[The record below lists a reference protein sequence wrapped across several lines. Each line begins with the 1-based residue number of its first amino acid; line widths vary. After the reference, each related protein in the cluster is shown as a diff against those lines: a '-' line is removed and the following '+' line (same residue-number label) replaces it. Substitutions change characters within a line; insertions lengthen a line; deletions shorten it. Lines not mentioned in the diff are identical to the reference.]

1 MVNMLNK
8 LFEVDTMDALDA
20 QRRKLLNILLVGVG
34 LLSIL
39 IILLTIAADILASAS
54 TPQESFPIFV
64 IGTGLFLASIGLF
77 LLNRYGSG
85 WLASMLF
92 LLLWTLVLPFSDT
105 PLEVAAGRTL
115 FAFAIPIVMASVL
128 LRPIWAFLFAGLSSV
143 EIIVLA
149 TLIPKFPN
157 IPAILGFFLIALVSW
172 LSARSLEMAVNQ
184 LVLVNKELDQRVIER
199 TQALAESLARERA
212 EAGRNQAILQDIA
225 DGVIVVDNSGRV
237 IVANAAMAVLVG
249 RPVENMLGIAVE
261 EFLANGDLSASD
273 LETLKILFHNPALV
287 MEKPKIQWSQK
298 TLAITVAPV
307 RTTSGELIGQVAV
320 FHDFTREAEIDRMK
334 SNFVAMVSHELRTPL
349 NSILGYADMLH
360 EGVYGRLEERQA
372 GVIQR
377 IMANTNKLLVIVN
390 DLLDQAQIEAGRLSL
405 RNRYFHPVELLEHVR
420 QVMDSIAREKKVALV
435 TDCAEDLPD
444 LLYGDPHRL
453 NQILVNLVNNAI
465 KFTDEGQVDVRL
477 RRVDHSHWAIEIK
490 DTGIGIPKDVQSAIF
505 EPFRQVDIDVTRRP
519 GGIGLGLSIVKRMVN
534 LMQGEISLESQ
545 VGWGSKFTVIL
556 PIMDTDEQPEQAPAP
571 VIDTGKSF

>member
-1 MVNMLNK
+1 MGNKLSK
-8 LFEVDTMDALDA
+8 LFEVDTMDAIDA

-54 TPQESFPIFV
+54 TPQESMPIFI
-64 IGTGLFLASIGLF
+64 IGTCLFLASIGLF
-77 LLNRYGSG
+77 FLNRYGSG

-128 LRPIWAFLFAGLSSV
+128 LRPVWAFLFAGLSSI

-149 TLIPKFPN
+149 TMIPKFPN

-172 LSARSLEMAVNQ
+172 LSARSLENAVTQ
-184 LVLVNKELDQRVIER
+184 LVLVNKELDRRVIER

-225 DGVIVVDNSGRV
+225 DGVIVVDNFGQV
-237 IVANAAMAVLVG
+237 IVANAALAVLVG
-249 RPVENMLGIAVE
+249 RPVENILGITAE
-261 EFLANGDLSASD
+261 EFLAGANLSESD
-273 LETLKILFHNPALV
+273 LETMKMLFRNPALV
-287 MEKPKIQWSQK
+287 MEKPKIEWGKK

-307 RTTSGELIGQVAV
+307 RTNNGELIGQVAV

-360 EGVYGRLEERQA
+360 EGVYGKLEDRQS
-372 GVIQR
+372 GIVQR
-377 IMANTNKLLVIVN
+377 VMANTNKLLVIVN

-405 RNRYFHPVELLEHVR
+405 HNRQFHPAELLEHVR
-420 QVMDSIAREKKVALV
+420 QVMDSIAREKKVGLV
-435 TDCAEDLPD
+435 TDCAEDLPH
-444 LLYGDPHRL
+444 LLYGDPQRL
-453 NQILVNLVNNAI
+453 NQVLVNLVNNAI
-465 KFTDEGQVDVRL
+465 KFTDEGQVNVQL
-477 RRVDHSHWAIEIK
+477 RRVDESHWAIEIK

-505 EPFRQVDIDVTRRP
+505 EPFRQVDLDVTRRP

-534 LMQGEISLESQ
+534 LMQGEILLDSQ
-545 VGWGSKFTVIL
+545 VDQGSTFTVIL
-556 PIMDTDEQPEQAPAP
+556 PINDMDKQTAQVSASVAE
-571 VIDTGKSF
+571 TGEAF